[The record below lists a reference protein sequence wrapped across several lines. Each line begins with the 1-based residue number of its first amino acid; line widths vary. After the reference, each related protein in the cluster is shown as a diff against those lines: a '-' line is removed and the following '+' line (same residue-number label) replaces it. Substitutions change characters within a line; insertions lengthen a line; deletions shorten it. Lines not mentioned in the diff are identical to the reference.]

1 MPIVITP
8 SGEYVDSVTGNPV
21 NTTTPPMDNM
31 AQRLS
36 QGMGQQNL
44 DPGAVVREGELD
56 GMMARENIPPNLD
69 MGMDSEMAAADLSDV
84 DKVRMLIDMGLNPQ
98 EAMEVIAREKA
109 LSPVTPQEFGR
120 VVDIQGGQQM
130 ADPMMQQQQMQ
141 QSPQP
146 MGALPMA
153 RPTPPMPMQRPF
165 DVSDMSAEQRDMV
178 RRGID
183 PFAEGMMGR

>member
-21 NTTTPPMDNM
+21 QMTTPPMDNM

-36 QGMGQQNL
+36 QGMNRQ
-44 DPGAVVREGELD
+44 DAIEGAAMADMSGNME
-56 GMMARENIPPNLD
+56 GMMARENIPANLD
-69 MGMDSEMAAADLSDV
+69 MGMDSMMPAAELSDV

-98 EAMEVIAREKA
+98 EAMEAIAREKA
-109 LSPVTPQEFGR
+109 RPTIAPEEFGR
-120 VVDIQGGQQM
+120 VVGMEGGQQM
-130 ADPMMQQQQMQ
+130 ADPMMQQQQM
-141 QSPQP
+141 
-146 MGALPMA
+146 GALPMA
-153 RPTPPMPMQRPF
+153 RPTPPPMPMQRPF
-165 DVSDMSAEQRDMV
+165 DLSNMSPEQRDMV

>member
-56 GMMARENIPPNLD
+56 GMMARENNAIKLQQEINENAN
-69 MGMDSEMAAADLSDV
+69 SN
-84 DKVRMLIDMGLNPQ
+84 NP
-98 EAMEVIAREKA
+98 I
-109 LSPVTPQEFGR
+109 G
-120 VVDIQGGQQM
+120 
-130 ADPMMQQQQMQ
+130 
-141 QSPQP
+141 
-146 MGALPMA
+146 
-153 RPTPPMPMQRPF
+153 
-165 DVSDMSAEQRDMV
+165 
-178 RRGID
+178 
-183 PFAEGMMGR
+183 